1 MSKTIIIDTAGA
13 PITFIPEKAVA
24 VTPSDTTLLD
34 AGVLF
39 VGVGG
44 DIVARPVGNADTVTF
59 KNVPDGSFLPIRVVQ
74 VYTTLTTATNMLIC
88 Y

>member
-13 PITFIPEKAVA
+13 PITFIPEKAIA
-24 VTPSDTTLLD
+24 VTPSDTTTLD

-44 DIVARPVGNADTVTF
+44 DIVARPIGNATIVTY
-59 KNVPDGSFLPIRVVQ
+59 KNVPDGSFLPVRVVQ
-74 VYTTLTTATNMLIC
+74 VYNTGTTATDMLIH